1 MPIFKISSNLNDKFA
16 TIFKISSNLSDKS
29 AICVDCEYGA
39 KPGNPVVSL
48 GRSKDGKRELFGH
61 VNCASARDRKTE
73 AEELA
78 SRGNDKKSEEEG
90 IFAFASK
97 FRYIATNSMTHL
109 PENSTV
115 ESTFPVLKGNG
126 GLDDMTTKQVD
137 ANYVDGAPVPPKN

>member
-1 MPIFKISSNLNDKFA
+1 MPIFKISSDLN
-16 TIFKISSNLSDKS
+16 DKS

-39 KPGNPVVSL
+39 TPGNPVVRL
-48 GRSKDGKRELFGH
+48 GRSKDGKRDLFGH

-78 SRGNDKKSEEEG
+78 FRGNNEKSEEEG

-97 FRYIATNSMTHL
+97 FRYIATNSMTRL

-126 GLDDMTTKQVD
+126 GVDDMTTKQVD

>member
-1 MPIFKISSNLNDKFA
+1 MNDKFA

-78 SRGNDKKSEEEG
+78 SRGNNEKSEEEG

>member
-1 MPIFKISSNLNDKFA
+1 MNDKFA

-61 VNCASARDRKTE
+61 IDCASARDRKTE

-78 SRGNDKKSEEEG
+78 SRGNNEKSEEG

>member
-1 MPIFKISSNLNDKFA
+1 MPIFKISSDLG
-16 TIFKISSNLSDKS
+16 DKS

-73 AEELA
+73 AEELT
-78 SRGNDKKSEEEG
+78 SRGNNEKSEEEG